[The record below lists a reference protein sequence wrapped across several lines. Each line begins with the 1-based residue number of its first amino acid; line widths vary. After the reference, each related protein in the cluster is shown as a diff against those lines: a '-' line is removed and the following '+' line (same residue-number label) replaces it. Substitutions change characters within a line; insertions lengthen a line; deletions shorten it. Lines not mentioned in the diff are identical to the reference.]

1 LRRNAK
7 CIRAVTQHGSK
18 APDRVTEACSCLLFT
33 ATEPNAFRKL
43 AALVKLPRCLSEV
56 REGDDRRRDRLG
68 RAVRDFLD
76 SRHGRH
82 FADDVVSELA
92 KAGPEH
98 LEAAI
103 EATIGRWQGWR
114 IGRRTFRDEGIP
126 AGLPYMTGW
135 VTHFGILG
143 ETTG

>member
-1 LRRNAK
+1 MTTTILPTRNEA
-7 CIRAVTQHGSK
+7 HGFFGTMQLAGADPMQSWT
-18 APDRVTEACSCLLFT
+18 AASAMIAAETDASPD
-33 ATEPNAFRKL
+33 
-43 AALVKLPRCLSEV
+43 
-56 REGDDRRRDRLG
+56 
-68 RAVRDFLD
+68 AVRDFLD

-92 KAGPEH
+92 KAGHEH

-114 IGRRTFRDEGIP
+114 IGRRTSRDEGIP
-126 AGLPYMTGW
+126 AGLPYLTGW